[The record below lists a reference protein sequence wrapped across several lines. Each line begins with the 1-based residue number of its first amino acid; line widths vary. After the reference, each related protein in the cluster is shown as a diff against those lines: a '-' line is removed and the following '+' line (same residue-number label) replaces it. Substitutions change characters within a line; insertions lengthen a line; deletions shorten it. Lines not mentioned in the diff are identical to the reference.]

1 MVMKNSHKSR
11 VHLALGAVSELAD
24 FLRTCQARRILF
36 VVDET
41 AYQASGAAA
50 VMEPLLASYTV
61 QRFTGFA
68 INPQL
73 ADVERGIEQFRRF
86 QPDLVLSLGGGTA
99 IDLGKLIAMLA
110 AQPES
115 PRELILGKAALVAM
129 STPHVTIP
137 TTAGTGSEATH
148 FAVAYIAGEKYSLAH
163 PAMLPVGAIVDP
175 ALTYSLP
182 RSITVATGLDALCQA
197 VESLWAVGSTDESM
211 LDARTALREALEHLV
226 PAATQRTPEARL
238 GMCRAAHFAG
248 RAINVSKTTA
258 PHALSYRLTSK
269 HGVPHGAAVAL
280 TLSPLLAYNSRV
292 TATDCQDPRG
302 VEHVRGRIALIVELL
317 GAADVA
323 SACTKIENL
332 LTELGVPASLAA
344 AGIADEDELRAL
356 VASVNAERM
365 SNNPRRLN
373 PAALLELLQASP
385 VPAAVS
391 RPPFFS
397 TLSEK
402 KLNHVEATAA
412 TGDF

>member
-1 MVMKNSHKSR
+1 MSMLNSHKPQ
-11 VHLALGAVSELAD
+11 VHLGLGALGELGAE
-24 FLRTCQARRILF
+24 LRTREAKRILF

-50 VMEPLLASYTV
+50 VMEPILASYSV

-68 INPQL
+68 MNPKL
-73 ADVERGIEQFRRF
+73 EDVERGIEQFRRF
-86 QPDLVLSLGGGTA
+86 QPDLVISLGGGTA

-110 AQPES
+110 QQSDS
-115 PRELILGKAALVAM
+115 PRELIRGTAQLVAAG
-129 STPHVTIP
+129 TPHVTIP

-148 FAVAYIAGEKYSLAH
+148 FAVVYIAGEKFSLAH
-163 PAMLPVGAIVDP
+163 PAVLPVCAIVDP

-197 VESLWAVGSTDESM
+197 VESLWAVGATDESM
-211 LDARTALREALEHLV
+211 RDARVALSEALAHLV
-226 PAATQRTPEARL
+226 SAVTQRTPVARL

-269 HGVPHGAAVAL
+269 HGIPHGIAVAL

-292 TATDCQDPRG
+292 TAADCQDPRG
-302 VEHVRGRIALIVELL
+302 AEHVRGRIALIVELL
-317 GAADVA
+317 GAADVLT
-323 SACTKIENL
+323 ACAKIESL
-332 LTELGVPASLAA
+332 LDELGVPVSLAA
-344 AGIADEDELRAL
+344 AGITDEAEVRKL

-373 PAALLELLQASP
+373 PTALLALLQASP

-391 RPPFFS
+391 QPPFLNS
-397 TLSEK
+397 VSNK
-402 KLNHVEATAA
+402 ILNHV
-412 TGDF
+412 